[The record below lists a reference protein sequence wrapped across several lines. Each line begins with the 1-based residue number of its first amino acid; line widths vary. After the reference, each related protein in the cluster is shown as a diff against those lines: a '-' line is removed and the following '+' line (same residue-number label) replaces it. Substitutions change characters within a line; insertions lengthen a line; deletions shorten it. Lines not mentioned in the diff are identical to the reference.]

1 MAPTRLYL
9 SGQFEDVAFLRRV
22 RDDLIRSGFVIT
34 SRWLNGDSLEPATAS
49 ASEEGAA
56 ARLVSIASQD
66 LEDID
71 SADMVIVFNP
81 DAARATGRGGRH
93 VETGYAL
100 ARAKP
105 VILVGVRS
113 NVFHWLPNVD
123 LIDRWEELIDRLR
136 PDPCMMLPGE

>member
-1 MAPTRLYL
+1 MATSRVYL
-9 SGQFEDVAFLRRV
+9 SGQFEDAALLRRV
-22 RDDLIRSGFVIT
+22 RDDLTRNGFVIT

-49 ASEEGAA
+49 AGEQGAA

-71 SADMVIVFNP
+71 SADVIVVFNP
-81 DAARATGRGGRH
+81 DVARAIGRGGRH

-113 NVFHWLPNVD
+113 NVFHWLPDVV
-123 LIDRWEELIDRLR
+123 LIDGWEELIDTLQRR
-136 PDPCMMLPGE
+136 VE

>member
-1 MAPTRLYL
+1 MAPLRIYL
-9 SGQFEDVAFLRRV
+9 SGQFEDVTLLRRV
-22 RDDLIRSGFVIT
+22 RDDLTRHGFVIT

-49 ASEEGAA
+49 AGEEGST

-66 LEDID
+66 LEDIE
-71 SADMVIVFNP
+71 SADVVVVFNP
-81 DAARATGRGGRH
+81 DVARTIGRGGRH

-113 NVFHWLPNVD
+113 NVFHWLPTVAV
-123 LIDRWEELIDRLR
+123 IDKWEELIEKLREDRCTTLR
-136 PDPCMMLPGE
+136 RE